1 MKKLIPFPLTDEDRR
16 LQITIPF
23 GGTMTCTVCTVCGE
37 AISEARLRAILD
49 AKTCVTCAAKND
61 VPRIKRFDDHTE
73 NGEATET
80 YYTKNH
86 AIEAEVERLRVF
98 NPYFVSKDGH
108 YIRGAGKVE
117 INHQEPSDA
126 AEEIDQY
133 EISPV
138 DTPAHQLTMT
148 LTLES
153 AVSLKQEP
161 QHVGD

>member
-1 MKKLIPFPLTDEDRR
+1 MEN
-16 LQITIPF
+16 
-23 GGTMTCTVCTVCGE
+23 CTVCGE
-37 AISEARLRAILD
+37 VISEARLKAIPD
-49 AKTCVTCAAKND
+49 AKACVTCAAKND

-73 NGEATET
+73 NGEVTET

-98 NPYFVSKDGH
+98 NPHFVSKDGH
-108 YIRGAGKVE
+108 YIRGAGKVV
-117 INHQEPSDA
+117 INHQEPADA

-133 EISPV
+133 EINPV
-138 DTPAHQLTMT
+138 DTPAHQLTMI

-153 AVSLKQEP
+153 AMSRKYAL